1 MGQLWTAEMQ
11 ADLERRQVIKEAPSP
26 VDFLIVEPGFR
37 DVLRGLLS
45 FVVAAIRYR
54 LHGGVES
61 PWTLRQEIGF
71 ANTDHQLGPARVRQC
86 EEWLD
91 EELDFFE
98 GSDRHNARSVGA
110 TIWQRSAAI

>member
-1 MGQLWTAEMQ
+1 MGQFWTAEMQ

-54 LHGGVES
+54 LHGGIES

-71 ANTDHQLGPARVRQC
+71 ANTTRQLGLARVA
-86 EEWLD
+86 EVDDWLD

-98 GSDRHNARSVGA
+98 DMECFRA
-110 TIWQRSAAI
+110 